1 MLQKYSSLC
10 LGEVEGEKS
19 EVIDP
24 QPGDLST
31 VPYAEPLW
39 LKPESASPYYNDSHR
54 RLQKAMR
61 KFVDVHVTPEA
72 REKEDDGTTISQELI
87 DKMAET
93 NVLAMRLGPGKH
105 LHDKKILGG
114 DVVDGREFDYF
125 HDMIVGQEL
134 VRPAARGFQVR
145 YDR

>member
-1 MLQKYSSLC
+1 
-10 LGEVEGEKS
+10 
-19 EVIDP
+19 
-24 QPGDLST
+24 
-31 VPYAEPLW
+31 
-39 LKPESASPYYNDSHR
+39 
-54 RLQKAMR
+54 MR

-114 DVVDGREFDYF
+114 DVVDGKEFDYF

-145 YDR
+145 CDR